1 MQVFDDYL
9 TVFNTNLKD
18 LTEIKKIRRYFQTL
32 PRTRE

>member
-9 TVFNTNLKD
+9 TVFNTNLRD